1 MRISDWSS
9 DVCSSDL
16 EGKAR
21 QVSGISGQRI
31 AEPAPDDAIMLHY
44 RVASRSIG
52 IGALCP
58 DMPFIGVKF
67 RCNRLTVLTPNE
79 IRMGVDRAPNGFLAH
94 MRGMGE
100 REPGIAHD
108 DVMRNPV
115 IDCIKRNARRTA
127 GTDRQSKRLNS
138 SHSCAARM
146 PSSA

>member
-16 EGKAR
+16 EGESR
-21 QVSGISGQRI
+21 QVSGISGQRL
-31 AEPAPDDAIMLHY
+31 AEPAPHDAIMLHY
-44 RVASRSIG
+44 RLASRSIG

-79 IRMGVDRAPNGFLAH
+79 IRMGVDRAPDGFLAH

-100 REPGIAHD
+100 REPSIAHD

-127 GTDRQSKRLNS
+127 GTD
-138 SHSCAARM
+138 
-146 PSSA
+146 